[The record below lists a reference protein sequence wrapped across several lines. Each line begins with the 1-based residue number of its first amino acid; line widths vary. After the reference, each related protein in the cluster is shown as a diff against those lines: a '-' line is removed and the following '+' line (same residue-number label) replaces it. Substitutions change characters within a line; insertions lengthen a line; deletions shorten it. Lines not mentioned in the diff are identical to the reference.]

1 MKIAK
6 GKNLPRVKITNQA
19 AIKEIIY
26 HSKNVTRL
34 QIAKQLG
41 LALPTITT
49 NVSKLIETGIIREIK
64 DENVI
69 ESSIG
74 RRTSFLEFIPESK
87 HFLGIEMRGA
97 LRRACIVD
105 YRGNIIHSMMDST
118 KYDEYDKDIAVTCKL
133 VNQFINSSGF
143 DKKDIAGVGF
153 CLPGIISSEEGSL
166 IMHPGYGWRNKDVHG
181 DVVRLLNYSGPVHI
195 ENNACARAYG
205 AQLFHQGNCQDAESF
220 VYFFVST
227 GIACPFMLNSP
238 NFHGTVAGE
247 GEVGHMV
254 MNPDG
259 PKCICGNHGCLEAF
273 SSERAIIDYAAD
285 AMRSGKASV
294 LRKICVDPEAP
305 EVEEILAA
313 QSAGDRDI
321 CEIVDRAILYLGIAI
336 ANVDNFMRPSKNLV
350 ECKLMALPENRKK
363 LIEAINANLY
373 TATVE
378 TADVIF
384 IDHDEFSGARGAAA
398 VAIRKDLETYVELGD

>member
-6 GKNLPRVKITNQA
+6 GNNLSRVKITNQA

-26 HSKNVTRL
+26 HSGKVTRL

-49 NVSKLIETGIIREIK
+49 NVSKLIETGIIRELR
-64 DENVI
+64 DENI
-69 ESSIG
+69 SESSIG
-74 RRTSFLEFIPESK
+74 RRTSYLEFVPESK

-105 YRGNIIHSMMDST
+105 YRGNIIRSMMDST
-118 KYDEYDKDIAVTCKL
+118 KYDEYDKDIAVTCNL

-153 CLPGIISSEEGSL
+153 CLPGRINSDDGYL
-166 IMHPGYGWRNKDVHG
+166 IMHPGYGWRNKNVRSDVI
-181 DVVRLLNYSGPVHI
+181 RLLDYDGPVYV

-205 AQLFHQGNCQDAESF
+205 AHLFHQGNLEDAESF
-220 VYFFVST
+220 VYLFVST
-227 GIACPFMLNSP
+227 GIACPLVLNSLS
-238 NFHGTVAGE
+238 FHGTVAGE

-259 PKCICGNHGCLEAF
+259 PRCVCGNHGCLEAF

-285 AMRSGKASV
+285 ALRSGKAPV
-294 LRKICVDPEAP
+294 LRDICVDPEAP
-305 EVEEILAA
+305 EIEEILTA

-321 CEIVDRAILYLGIAI
+321 CEIVERAVLYLGVAI
-336 ANVDNFMRPSKNLV
+336 ANIDNFMRPSKNLV
-350 ECKLMALPENRKK
+350 ECKLMALPENRK
-363 LIEAINANLY
+363 LLLEALSSNLY
-373 TATVE
+373 TATE
-378 TADVIF
+378 EKTDVVF
-384 IDHDEFSGARGAAA
+384 IDHDEFSGAKGAAA